1 MPGHP
6 PLDKVAASRRRLTHV
21 YFNLFYLAQTLI
33 IREIQILVLLLIAI
47 AAVGIVAKRLSI
59 PPAILLVLSG
69 VALAL
74 IPGLPAVRLPPEL
87 VLLLVLPPLIY
98 SAAVAMSWREF
109 RFSLRPISLL
119 AVGCV
124 VFTTVAAA
132 AATHW
137 LLGLSW
143 PVGFVLGAIVS
154 PPDAVA
160 PLSIARR
167 MQLPR
172 RILVILEGEG
182 LANDATALIL
192 YRFAI
197 VAVSAGAFSF
207 GKAAGTFAVIIAGEL
222 LWGIAVG
229 WLMLRLR
236 RWVADAQI
244 EIVLSILTPYLA
256 YWPPQHMGGSGVLAT
271 VVAGLY
277 VSWNG
282 LSMISAA
289 TRLQGIFFWDVLV
302 YLIEGI
308 VFLMTGLQARTL
320 LMGLSSYSWSALADS
335 AAVVSVVVILARF
348 VWIYPATYLPR
359 WLIPAIARKDPAPPW
374 QWPFVLGFT
383 GVRGIVSLAAALAIP
398 LAMDDGR
405 PFPDRNLIL
414 FLTFSIIL
422 VTLVGQGL
430 MLPGLIRALGLDN
443 AGARELHADRTEER
457 LARRHAIEA
466 ALTRLDALAMER
478 GLTDSVVRP
487 LRAEYRERLSHF
499 EHTPQRAENHQPAAS
514 PDEIELLLIAAER
527 ERINELYRQGTLRDE
542 ARRRLEREFDLREAN
557 ITNHQHAL

>member
-1 MPGHP
+1 
-6 PLDKVAASRRRLTHV
+6 VIA
-21 YFNLFYLAQTLI
+21 
-33 IREIQILVLLLIAI
+33 REIQILLLLLVAI
-47 AAVGIVAKRLSI
+47 AAVGVVAKRTNI
-59 PPAILLVLSG
+59 PPAILLVLTG
-69 VALAL
+69 VVLAL
-74 IPGLPAVRLPPEL
+74 VPGLPAVRLAPEL

-98 SAAVAMSWREF
+98 SSAVAMSWREF

-119 AVGCV
+119 AIGCV

-137 LLGLSW
+137 LLGFSW

-160 PLSIARR
+160 PLAIARR
-167 MQLPR
+167 MQLPK

-192 YRFAI
+192 YRFAV
-197 VAVSAGAFSF
+197 VAVSSGAFSF
-207 GKAAGTFAVIIAGEL
+207 GTATGEFAAILAAEL

-229 WLMLRLR
+229 WLMLRVR

-244 EIVLSILTPYLA
+244 EILLSILTPYSA
-256 YWPPQHMGGSGVLAT
+256 YWPPQHLGGSGVLAT

-282 LSMISAA
+282 FSIISAA
-289 TRLQGIFFWDVLV
+289 TRLQGVFFWDVLV

-320 LMGLSSYSWSALADS
+320 ITGLGTYSLSTLAGS

-348 VWIYPATYLPR
+348 VWMFPATYLPR
-359 WLIPAIARKDPAPPW
+359 WLIPAVARKDPSPPW

-398 LAMDDGR
+398 LTMENGR
-405 PFPDRNLIL
+405 PFPHRDLIL
-414 FLTFSIIL
+414 FLTFAVIL

-430 MLPGLIRALGLDN
+430 SLPAVIRMLGLAK
-443 AGARELHADRTEER
+443 AGERELQIDRTEEL
-457 LARRHAIEA
+457 LARRQAIVAAIERLERLA
-466 ALTRLDALAMER
+466 VERALPDDLVQRVRTRQ
-478 GLTDSVVRP
+478 
-487 LRAEYRERLSHF
+487 RERLGHF
-499 EHTPQRAENHQPAAS
+499 ERAPEREENHHDLTGR
-514 PDEIELLLIAAER
+514 PDEIELLLLTAER
-527 ERINELYRQGTLRDE
+527 ERINELYRQGTLKDE
-542 ARRRLEREFDLREAN
+542 ARRRLERELDLREADLAG
-557 ITNHQHAL
+557 HQHED